1 MHSHH
6 LQLNLRF
13 RLGVRKVTPTAIE
26 KWSKIINACRQ
37 NEKNMQEHVD
47 GVWKN
52 TEVLPDLRY
61 DVESIADYLT
71 LKLGATK
78 EEVTAPSKRNKM
90 SGGDMTLDDCAFSQ
104 VMKANGK
111 LRVWITNIV
120 TSGDLFERDAEEDAA
135 EAAAE
140 DTNIDVAIENYEPAL
155 EALVAEEEVEVA
167 AVLEDE
173 TPDDALLRARAY
185 LQKHKIKRLNRE
197 SQEEY
202 IARVAAIMMDGKLAR
217 KKRVA
222 AMKNV
227 VPKTKEKTDA
237 DYAIAV
243 AAQEEWN
250 RMQGLKPVRPT
261 SILEKH
267 QGHEVGRYYLCLYRD
282 VGYGGQD
289 RTEMHPEHYVRQFPG
304 LLENWQAVSRT
315 CTLE

>member
-1 MHSHH
+1 M
-6 LQLNLRF
+6 
-13 RLGVRKVTPTAIE
+13 
-26 KWSKIINACRQ
+26 
-37 NEKNMQEHVD
+37 
-47 GVWKN
+47 
-52 TEVLPDLRY
+52 
-61 DVESIADYLT
+61 
-71 LKLGATK
+71 
-78 EEVTAPSKRNKM
+78 
-90 SGGDMTLDDCAFSQ
+90 
-104 VMKANGK
+104 
-111 LRVWITNIV
+111 
-120 TSGDLFERDAEEDAA
+120 
-135 EAAAE
+135 
-140 DTNIDVAIENYEPAL
+140 

-167 AVLEDE
+167 PVLEDE
-173 TPDDALLRARAY
+173 TLDDALLRARAY

-202 IARVAAIMMDGKLAR
+202 ITRVAAIMMDGKLAR

-304 LLENWQAVSRT
+304 LLENWQAVSLT

>member
-1 MHSHH
+1 
-6 LQLNLRF
+6 
-13 RLGVRKVTPTAIE
+13 
-26 KWSKIINACRQ
+26 
-37 NEKNMQEHVD
+37 
-47 GVWKN
+47 
-52 TEVLPDLRY
+52 
-61 DVESIADYLT
+61 
-71 LKLGATK
+71 
-78 EEVTAPSKRNKM
+78 M

-104 VMKANGK
+104 VMKAKGK
-111 LRVWITNIV
+111 LREWITNIV
-120 TSGDLFERDAEEDAA
+120 ASGDLFERDGDEEDAA
-135 EAAAE
+135 EPPQ
-140 DTNIDVAIENYEPAL
+140 DVAIENYEAAL
-155 EALVAEEEVEVA
+155 DALLPEEEVEEAPSV
-167 AVLEDE
+167 ETDE
-173 TPDDALLRARAY
+173 TLDDALLRARAY

-202 IARVAAIMMDGKLAR
+202 IARVAAIMMDGKTAR

-267 QGHEVGRYYLCLYRD
+267 QGVEVGRYYLCLYRD

>member
-1 MHSHH
+1 MD
-6 LQLNLRF
+6 N
-13 RLGVRKVTPTAIE
+13 
-26 KWSKIINACRQ
+26 
-37 NEKNMQEHVD
+37 
-47 GVWKN
+47 
-52 TEVLPDLRY
+52 
-61 DVESIADYLT
+61 
-71 LKLGATK
+71 
-78 EEVTAPSKRNKM
+78 
-90 SGGDMTLDDCAFSQ
+90 
-104 VMKANGK
+104 
-111 LRVWITNIV
+111 
-120 TSGDLFERDAEEDAA
+120 
-135 EAAAE
+135 
-140 DTNIDVAIENYEPAL
+140 
-155 EALVAEEEVEVA
+155 
-167 AVLEDE
+167 DE
-173 TPDDALLRARAY
+173 TLDDALLRARAY
-185 LQKHKIKRLNRE
+185 LQKHKIKKLNRE

-250 RMQGLKPVRPT
+250 RIQGLKPVRPT

-304 LLENWQAVSRT
+304 LLENWQAVSLT

>member
-1 MHSHH
+1 
-6 LQLNLRF
+6 
-13 RLGVRKVTPTAIE
+13 
-26 KWSKIINACRQ
+26 
-37 NEKNMQEHVD
+37 
-47 GVWKN
+47 
-52 TEVLPDLRY
+52 
-61 DVESIADYLT
+61 
-71 LKLGATK
+71 
-78 EEVTAPSKRNKM
+78 
-90 SGGDMTLDDCAFSQ
+90 
-104 VMKANGK
+104 MKAKGK
-111 LRVWITNIV
+111 LREWITNIV
-120 TSGDLFERDAEEDAA
+120 TSGDLFERDAEEAAA

-140 DTNIDVAIENYEPAL
+140 DVNIDVAIENYEPAL
-155 EALVAEEEVEVA
+155 EALVGEEEVEVA
-167 AVLEDE
+167 PVLEDE
-173 TPDDALLRARAY
+173 TLDDALLRARAY

-250 RMQGLKPVRPT
+250 RIQGLKPVRPT